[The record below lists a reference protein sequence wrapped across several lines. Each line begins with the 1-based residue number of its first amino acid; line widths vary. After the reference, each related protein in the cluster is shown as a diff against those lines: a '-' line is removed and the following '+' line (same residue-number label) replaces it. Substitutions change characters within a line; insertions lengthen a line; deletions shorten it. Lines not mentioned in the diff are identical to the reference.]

1 MQTINTP
8 VVLEASLPGTLDDP
22 QVVIRTTLSR
32 SEGRY
37 VAMSVNVQHP
47 MRHIRSVE
55 MRHVPVRRLIADGL
69 RTELLAANPD
79 LSKIPSC
86 QIWAK
91 GPSTRARRAA
101 KAVVEHP
108 SDAVLD
114 EARTILKLERLVGG
128 FPVRALERCLGI
140 DYATAKK
147 WARRL
152 R

>member
-37 VAMSVNVQHP
+37 VAMSVDVQHP

-55 MRHVPVRRLIADGL
+55 LHRVPVRRLIADGL
-69 RTELLAANPD
+69 RPELLAANPD
-79 LSKIPSC
+79 LSKTPAC
-86 QIWAK
+86 QVWAK
-91 GPSTRARRAA
+91 GPSARAHKLAQHTATDPDAA
-101 KAVVEHP
+101 TLEAAR
-108 SDAVLD
+108 AVLQ
-114 EARTILKLERLVGG
+114 LERLVGG
-128 FPVRALERCLGI
+128 LPVKALERCLGI
-140 DYATAKK
+140 DRATAKR

-152 R
+152 T